1 MYELVQVAPHTYYIN
16 SPSKVGVY
24 VEEDNSVWL
33 IDSGND
39 KDAGRKIQKRL
50 EENGWTLKAI
60 INTHSNED

>member
-39 KDAGRKIQKRL
+39 KDAGRKIQRIL
-50 EENGWTLKAI
+50 QSGLF
-60 INTHSNED
+60 H